1 LRAGGRICAEERA
14 AARRRRRWSSVV
26 ANSDLFGEA
35 FSIDATEQLD
45 GDVDIP
51 ISRARH
57 NRRRKIV
64 PLNHSQSV
72 AAPAKPNTDVW
83 LRPESHFIGVN
94 SHEEKYIGLTAA
106 RATNSKGGGISA
118 RSRRRIARATRR
130 IGRSYARTDGAV
142 VGQHGGAARLVC
154 VASRRS
160 LCSSRSRADKN
171 APTPAHGSNVRF

>member
-1 LRAGGRICAEERA
+1 MRAGGGICAQECTT
-14 AARRRRRWSSVV
+14 ARGRWSWSSVV

-94 SHEEKYIGLTAA
+94 SYE
-106 RATNSKGGGISA
+106 
-118 RSRRRIARATRR
+118 
-130 IGRSYARTDGAV
+130 
-142 VGQHGGAARLVC
+142 Q
-154 VASRRS
+154 
-160 LCSSRSRADKN
+160 
-171 APTPAHGSNVRF
+171 